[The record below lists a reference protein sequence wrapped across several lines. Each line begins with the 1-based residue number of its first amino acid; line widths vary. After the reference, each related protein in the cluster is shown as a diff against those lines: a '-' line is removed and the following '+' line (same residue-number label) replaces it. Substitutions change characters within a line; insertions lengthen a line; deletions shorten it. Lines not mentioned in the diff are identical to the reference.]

1 MVRMTRR
8 GMVTRMRGDRRRV
21 VRRLLGLTR
30 PMAGVMLL
38 AIACGVLGFCC
49 ATFLPVVATRFALDA
64 LAGSL
69 PPMGVV
75 AGSLVGLAIA
85 RGALHY
91 AEQTCNHYIAFKLLA
106 HVRDLVFG
114 KLRELAPAK
123 LAGHDRGSLV
133 STITSDVE
141 LLEVFFAHTISP
153 VSIAVV
159 MAVVMTAFLAGIS
172 PKVALVALAG
182 YLCVGVGMPLL
193 GAHLSADAGR
203 VTRAQA
209 GLLSGIVLDSL
220 RGLSQVL
227 QFGAGDARMG
237 LIDDESRRLSDA
249 QGRLSSAS
257 STVAAASGALIM
269 VFSLAVMLLG
279 GSLVASSEMTA
290 DGMAIATVAVMGSFG
305 SFVALANLGT
315 TLQGTIASGARILA
329 ILDEEP
335 AVAEV
340 ADGEDIEFSGA
351 SAHGVGFSYGDEE
364 VLDNVS
370 LEVPQGKVV
379 GIEGRSGSGKSTLRR
394 LFMRFWDVDRGSI
407 ALSGTRVDAINTRSL
422 RASEGLVEQDTF
434 LFHGSIR
441 DNLLVA
447 RPDATQEQIE
457 AACRAAS
464 VHDFIMSLPGG
475 YDTMVGEL
483 GDTLSGGERQR
494 LGLAR
499 AFLHNAPFLILDEPT
514 SNLDSLNEG
523 VVLRSIARLHGSRTV
538 LLVSHRPST
547 MAVADHTYSMD
558 SGRMS

>member
-1 MVRMTRR
+1 
-8 GMVTRMRGDRRRV
+8 MVTRMRGDSRRV
-21 VRRLLGLTR
+21 VWRLLGLTR

-75 AGSLVGLAIA
+75 AGALVGLAVA

-172 PKVALVALAG
+172 PRVALVALVG

-227 QFGAGDARMG
+227 QFGAGDARMS

-269 VFSLAVMLLG
+269 LFSLAVMLLG
-279 GSLVASSEMTA
+279 GSLVASGEMTM

-305 SFVALANLGT
+305 PFVALANLGT

-340 ADGEDIEFSGA
+340 TDGEDIEFSGA
-351 SAHGVGFSYGDEE
+351 SAHGVGFSYDGEE

-379 GIEGRSGSGKSTLRR
+379 GIEGKSGSGKSTLCR

-464 VHDFIMSLPGG
+464 VHDFIEGLPKG

-499 AFLHNAPFLILDEPT
+499 AFLHDAPFLILDEPT

-547 MAVADHTYSMD
+547 MAVADQTYSMD
-558 SGRMS
+558 SGRVS

>member
-1 MVRMTRR
+1 
-8 GMVTRMRGDRRRV
+8 MVTRMRGDSRRV
-21 VRRLLGLTR
+21 VWRLLGLTR

-49 ATFLPVVATRFALDA
+49 ATFLPVVATRFALDT

-75 AGSLVGLAIA
+75 AGALVGLAVA

-172 PKVALVALAG
+172 PRVALVALVG

-227 QFGAGDARMG
+227 QFGAGDAQMS

-269 VFSLAVMLLG
+269 LFSLAVMLLG
-279 GSLVASSEMTA
+279 GSLVASGEMTV
-290 DGMAIATVAVMGSFG
+290 DGMVIATVAVMGSFG
-305 SFVALANLGT
+305 PFVALANLGT

-340 ADGEDIEFSGA
+340 TDGEDIEFSGA
-351 SAHGVGFSYGDEE
+351 SAHGVGFSYDGEE

-379 GIEGRSGSGKSTLRR
+379 GIEGKSGSGKSTLCR

-464 VHDFIMSLPGG
+464 VHDFIERLPKG

-499 AFLHNAPFLILDEPT
+499 AFLHDAPFLILDEPT

-547 MAVADHTYSMD
+547 MAVADQTYSMD
-558 SGRMS
+558 SGRVS

>member
-1 MVRMTRR
+1 
-8 GMVTRMRGDRRRV
+8 MVTRMRGDSRRV
-21 VRRLLGLTR
+21 VWRLLGLTR

-75 AGSLVGLAIA
+75 AGALVGLAVA

-172 PKVALVALAG
+172 PRVALVALVG

-227 QFGAGDARMG
+227 QFGAGDARMS

-269 VFSLAVMLLG
+269 LFSLAVMLLG
-279 GSLVASSEMTA
+279 GSLVASGEMTV

-305 SFVALANLGT
+305 PFVALANLGT

-340 ADGEDIEFSGA
+340 TDGEDIEFSGA
-351 SAHGVGFSYGDEE
+351 SAHGVGFSYDGEE

-379 GIEGRSGSGKSTLRR
+379 GIEGKSGSGKSTLCR
-394 LFMRFWDVDRGSI
+394 LFMRFWDVERGSI

-434 LFHGSIR
+434 LFHDSIR

-464 VHDFIMSLPGG
+464 VHDFIEGLPKG

-499 AFLHNAPFLILDEPT
+499 AFLHDAPFLILDEPT

-547 MAVADHTYSMD
+547 MAVADQTYSMD
-558 SGRMS
+558 SGRVS

>member
-1 MVRMTRR
+1 
-8 GMVTRMRGDRRRV
+8 MVTRMRGDSRRV
-21 VRRLLGLTR
+21 VWRLLGLTR

-64 LAGSL
+64 LAGSF

-75 AGSLVGLAIA
+75 AGALVGLAVA

-172 PKVALVALAG
+172 PRVALVALVG

-227 QFGAGDARMG
+227 QFGAGDARMS

-269 VFSLAVMLLG
+269 LFSLAVMLLG
-279 GSLVASSEMTA
+279 GGLVASGEMTV

-305 SFVALANLGT
+305 PFVALANLGT

-340 ADGEDIEFSGA
+340 TDGEDIEFSGA
-351 SAHGVGFSYGDEE
+351 SAHGVGFSYDGEE

-379 GIEGRSGSGKSTLRR
+379 GIEGKSGSGKSTLCR

-407 ALSGTRVDAINTRSL
+407 ALSGTRVEAINTRSL

-464 VHDFIMSLPGG
+464 VHDFIEGLPKG

-499 AFLHNAPFLILDEPT
+499 AFLHDAPFLILDEPT

-547 MAVADHTYSMD
+547 MAVADQTYSMD
-558 SGRMS
+558 SGRVS

>member
-1 MVRMTRR
+1 
-8 GMVTRMRGDRRRV
+8 MVTRMRGDSRRV
-21 VRRLLGLTR
+21 VWRLLGLTR

-75 AGSLVGLAIA
+75 AGALVGLAVA

-172 PKVALVALAG
+172 PRVALVALVG

-227 QFGAGDARMG
+227 QFGAGDARMS

-269 VFSLAVMLLG
+269 LFSLAVMLLG
-279 GSLVASSEMTA
+279 GSLVASGEMTV

-305 SFVALANLGT
+305 PFVALANLGT

-335 AVAEV
+335 VVAEV
-340 ADGEDIEFSGA
+340 TDGEDIEFSGA
-351 SAHGVGFSYGDEE
+351 SAHGVGFSYDGEE

-379 GIEGRSGSGKSTLRR
+379 GIEGKSGSGKSTLCR

-407 ALSGTRVDAINTRSL
+407 ALSGTRVEAINTRSL

-464 VHDFIMSLPGG
+464 VHDFIEGLPKG

-499 AFLHNAPFLILDEPT
+499 AFLHDAPFLILDEPT

-547 MAVADHTYSMD
+547 MAVADQTYSMD
-558 SGRMS
+558 SGRVS

>member
-1 MVRMTRR
+1 
-8 GMVTRMRGDRRRV
+8 MVTRMRGDSRRV
-21 VRRLLGLTR
+21 VWRLLGLTR

-75 AGSLVGLAIA
+75 AGALVGLAVA

-172 PKVALVALAG
+172 PRVALVALVG

-227 QFGAGDARMG
+227 QFGAGDARMS

-269 VFSLAVMLLG
+269 LFSLAVMLLG
-279 GSLVASSEMTA
+279 GSLVASGEMTV

-305 SFVALANLGT
+305 PFVALANLGT

-340 ADGEDIEFSGA
+340 TDGEDIEFSGA
-351 SAHGVGFSYGDEE
+351 SAHGVGFSYDGEE

-379 GIEGRSGSGKSTLRR
+379 GIEGKSGSGKSTLCR

-434 LFHGSIR
+434 LFHDSIR

-464 VHDFIMSLPGG
+464 VHDFIEGLPKG

-499 AFLHNAPFLILDEPT
+499 AFLHDAPFLILDEPT

-547 MAVADHTYSMD
+547 MAVADQTYSMD
-558 SGRMS
+558 SGRVS

>member
-1 MVRMTRR
+1 
-8 GMVTRMRGDRRRV
+8 MVTRMRGDSRRV
-21 VRRLLGLTR
+21 VWRLLGLTR

-75 AGSLVGLAIA
+75 AGALVGLAVA

-172 PKVALVALAG
+172 PRVALVALVG

-227 QFGAGDARMG
+227 QFGAGDARMS

-269 VFSLAVMLLG
+269 LFSLAVMLLG
-279 GSLVASSEMTA
+279 GSLVASGEMTM

-305 SFVALANLGT
+305 PFVALANLGT

-340 ADGEDIEFSGA
+340 TDGEDIEFSGA
-351 SAHGVGFSYGDEE
+351 SAHGVGFSYDGEE

-379 GIEGRSGSGKSTLRR
+379 GIEGKSGSGKSTLCR

-434 LFHGSIR
+434 LFHDSIR

-464 VHDFIMSLPGG
+464 VHDFIEGLPKG

-499 AFLHNAPFLILDEPT
+499 AFLHDAPFLILDEPT

-547 MAVADHTYSMD
+547 MAVADQTYSMD
-558 SGRMS
+558 SGRVS

>member
-1 MVRMTRR
+1 
-8 GMVTRMRGDRRRV
+8 MVTRMRGDSRRV
-21 VRRLLGLTR
+21 VWRLLGLTR

-75 AGSLVGLAIA
+75 AGALVGLAVA

-172 PKVALVALAG
+172 PRVALVALVG

-227 QFGAGDARMG
+227 QFGAGDARMS

-269 VFSLAVMLLG
+269 LFSLAVMLLG
-279 GSLVASSEMTA
+279 GSLVASGEMA
-290 DGMAIATVAVMGSFG
+290 MDGMAIATVAVMGSFG
-305 SFVALANLGT
+305 PFVALANLGT

-340 ADGEDIEFSGA
+340 TDGEDIEFSGA
-351 SAHGVGFSYGDEE
+351 SAHGVGFSYDGEE

-379 GIEGRSGSGKSTLRR
+379 GIEGKSGSGKSTLCR

-434 LFHGSIR
+434 LFHDSIR

-464 VHDFIMSLPGG
+464 VHDFIEGLPKG

-499 AFLHNAPFLILDEPT
+499 AFLHDAPFLILDEPT

-547 MAVADHTYSMD
+547 MAVADQTYSMD
-558 SGRMS
+558 SGRVS

>member
-1 MVRMTRR
+1 
-8 GMVTRMRGDRRRV
+8 MVTRMRGDSRRV
-21 VRRLLGLTR
+21 VWRLLGLTR

-75 AGSLVGLAIA
+75 AGALVGLAVA

-172 PKVALVALAG
+172 PRVALVALVG

-227 QFGAGDARMG
+227 QFGAGDARMS
-237 LIDDESRRLSDA
+237 LIDDESRRLSDV

-269 VFSLAVMLLG
+269 LFSLAVMLLG
-279 GSLVASSEMTA
+279 GGLVASGEMTV

-305 SFVALANLGT
+305 PFVALANLGT

-340 ADGEDIEFSGA
+340 TDGEDIEFSGA
-351 SAHGVGFSYGDEE
+351 SAHGVGFSYDGEE

-379 GIEGRSGSGKSTLRR
+379 GIEGKSGSGKSTLCR

-434 LFHGSIR
+434 LFHDSIR

-464 VHDFIMSLPGG
+464 VHDFIEGLPKG

-499 AFLHNAPFLILDEPT
+499 AFLHDAPFLILDEPT

-547 MAVADHTYSMD
+547 MAVADQTYSMD
-558 SGRMS
+558 SGRVS

>member
-1 MVRMTRR
+1 M
-8 GMVTRMRGDRRRV
+8 TRMRGDSRGV
-21 VRRLLGLTR
+21 VWRLLGLTR

-75 AGSLVGLAIA
+75 AGALVGLAVA

-159 MAVVMTAFLAGIS
+159 IAVVMTAFLAGIS
-172 PKVALVALAG
+172 PRVALVALVG

-227 QFGAGDARMG
+227 QFGAGDARTS

-249 QGRLSSAS
+249 QERLSSAS

-269 VFSLAVMLLG
+269 LFSLAVMLLG
-279 GSLVASSEMTA
+279 GSLVASGEMTV

-305 SFVALANLGT
+305 PFVALANLGT

-340 ADGEDIEFSGA
+340 TDGEDIEFSGA
-351 SAHGVGFSYGDEE
+351 SAHGVGFSYDGEE

-379 GIEGRSGSGKSTLRR
+379 GIEGKSGSGKSTLCR

-407 ALSGTRVDAINTRSL
+407 ALSDTRVDAINTRSL

-464 VHDFIMSLPGG
+464 VHDFIEGLPKG

-499 AFLHNAPFLILDEPT
+499 AFLHDAPFLILDEPT

-547 MAVADHTYSMD
+547 MAVADQTYSMD
-558 SGRMS
+558 SGRVS

>member
-1 MVRMTRR
+1 MARTTRR
-8 GMVTRMRGDRRRV
+8 GTVTRMRGDSRRV
-21 VRRLLGLTR
+21 VWRLLGLTR

-69 PPMGVV
+69 PPMGAV

-106 HVRDLVFG
+106 HVRDLIFG

-172 PKVALVALAG
+172 PKVALVALVG

-209 GLLSGIVLDSL
+209 GRLSGIVLDSL

-269 VFSLAVMLLG
+269 LFSLAVMFLG
-279 GSLVASSEMTA
+279 GSLVISGEMTV
-290 DGMAIATVAVMGSFG
+290 DGMAIATVTVMGSFG
-305 SFVALANLGT
+305 PFVALANLGT

-340 ADGEDIEFSGA
+340 TDGEDIEFSGA
-351 SAHGVGFSYGDEE
+351 SAHGVGFSYGGEE

-379 GIEGRSGSGKSTLRR
+379 GIEGRSGSGKSTLCR

-407 ALSGTRVDAINTRSL
+407 ALSGTRVDVINTRSL

-441 DNLLVA
+441 DNLLVV

-464 VHDFIMSLPGG
+464 VHDFIVGLPKG

-499 AFLHNAPFLILDEPT
+499 AFLHDAPFLILDEPT

-547 MAVADHTYSMD
+547 MAVADQTYSMD
-558 SGRMS
+558 SGRVS

>member
-1 MVRMTRR
+1 
-8 GMVTRMRGDRRRV
+8 MVTRMRGDSRRV
-21 VRRLLGLTR
+21 VWRLLGLTR

-38 AIACGVLGFCC
+38 AVACGVLGFCC

-75 AGSLVGLAIA
+75 AGALVGLAVA

-141 LLEVFFAHTISP
+141 LLEVFFAHTISS

-172 PKVALVALAG
+172 PRVALVALVG

-193 GAHLSADAGR
+193 GAHLSAGAGR

-227 QFGAGDARMG
+227 QFGAGDARMS
-237 LIDDESRRLSDA
+237 LIDDESRRLSDV

-269 VFSLAVMLLG
+269 LFSLAVMLLG
-279 GSLVASSEMTA
+279 GGLVASGEMTV

-305 SFVALANLGT
+305 PFVALANLGT

-340 ADGEDIEFSGA
+340 TDGEDIEFSGA
-351 SAHGVGFSYGDEE
+351 SAHGVGFSYDGEE

-379 GIEGRSGSGKSTLRR
+379 GIEGKSGSGKSTLCR

-464 VHDFIMSLPGG
+464 VHDFIEGLPKG

-499 AFLHNAPFLILDEPT
+499 AFLHDAPFLILDEPT

-547 MAVADHTYSMD
+547 MAVADQTYSMD
-558 SGRMS
+558 SGRVS

>member
-1 MVRMTRR
+1 MARTTRR
-8 GMVTRMRGDRRRV
+8 GTVTRMRGDSRRV
-21 VRRLLGLTR
+21 VWRLLGLTR

-75 AGSLVGLAIA
+75 AGALVGLAIA

-114 KLRELAPAK
+114 NLRELAPAK

-172 PKVALVALAG
+172 PKVALVALVG

-209 GLLSGIVLDSL
+209 GRLSGIVLDSL

-269 VFSLAVMLLG
+269 LFSLAVMFLG
-279 GSLVASSEMTA
+279 GSLVVSGEMTV

-305 SFVALANLGT
+305 PFVALANLGT

-340 ADGEDIEFSGA
+340 TDGEDIKFSGA
-351 SAHGVGFSYGDEE
+351 SAHGVGFSYGGEE

-379 GIEGRSGSGKSTLRR
+379 GIEGRSGSGKSTLCR

-407 ALSGTRVDAINTRSL
+407 ALSGTRVDVINTRSL

-464 VHDFIMSLPGG
+464 VHDFIVGLPKG

-499 AFLHNAPFLILDEPT
+499 AFLHDAPFLILDEPT

-547 MAVADHTYSMD
+547 MAVADQTYSMD
-558 SGRMS
+558 SGRVS

>member
-1 MVRMTRR
+1 
-8 GMVTRMRGDRRRV
+8 MVTRMRGDSRRV
-21 VRRLLGLTR
+21 VWRLLGLTR

-75 AGSLVGLAIA
+75 AGALVGLAVA

-172 PKVALVALAG
+172 PRVALVALVG

-227 QFGAGDARMG
+227 QFGAGDARMS

-269 VFSLAVMLLG
+269 LFSLAVMLLG
-279 GSLVASSEMTA
+279 GGLVASGEMTV

-305 SFVALANLGT
+305 PFVALANLGT

-340 ADGEDIEFSGA
+340 TDGEDIEFSGA
-351 SAHGVGFSYGDEE
+351 SAHGVGFSYDGEE

-379 GIEGRSGSGKSTLRR
+379 GIEGKSGSGKSTLCR

-434 LFHGSIR
+434 LFHDSIR

-464 VHDFIMSLPGG
+464 VHDFIEGLPKG

-499 AFLHNAPFLILDEPT
+499 AFLHDAPFLILDEPT

-547 MAVADHTYSMD
+547 MAVADQTYSMD
-558 SGRMS
+558 SGRVS

>member
-1 MVRMTRR
+1 
-8 GMVTRMRGDRRRV
+8 MVTRMRGDSRRV
-21 VRRLLGLTR
+21 VWRLLGLTR

-64 LAGSL
+64 LAGSF

-75 AGSLVGLAIA
+75 AGALVGLAVA

-106 HVRDLVFG
+106 RVRDLVFG

-172 PKVALVALAG
+172 PRVALVALVG

-227 QFGAGDARMG
+227 QFGAGDARMS

-269 VFSLAVMLLG
+269 LFSLAVMLLG
-279 GSLVASSEMTA
+279 GGLVASGEMTM

-305 SFVALANLGT
+305 PFVALANLGT

-340 ADGEDIEFSGA
+340 TDGEDIEFSGA
-351 SAHGVGFSYGDEE
+351 SAHGVGFSYDGEE

-370 LEVPQGKVV
+370 LQVPQGKVV
-379 GIEGRSGSGKSTLRR
+379 GIEGKSGSGKSTLCR

-464 VHDFIMSLPGG
+464 VHDFIEGLPKG

-483 GDTLSGGERQR
+483 GDTISGGERQR

-499 AFLHNAPFLILDEPT
+499 AFLHDAPFLILDEPT

-547 MAVADHTYSMD
+547 MAVADQTYSMD
-558 SGRMS
+558 SGRVS

>member
-1 MVRMTRR
+1 
-8 GMVTRMRGDRRRV
+8 MVTRMRGDSRRV
-21 VRRLLGLTR
+21 VWRLLGLTR

-75 AGSLVGLAIA
+75 AGALVGLAVA

-172 PKVALVALAG
+172 PRVALVALVG

-227 QFGAGDARMG
+227 QFGAGDARMS

-269 VFSLAVMLLG
+269 LFSLAVMLLG
-279 GSLVASSEMTA
+279 GSLVASGEMTV

-305 SFVALANLGT
+305 PFVALANLGT

-340 ADGEDIEFSGA
+340 TDGEDIEFSGA
-351 SAHGVGFSYGDEE
+351 SAHGVGFSYDGEE

-379 GIEGRSGSGKSTLRR
+379 GIEGKSGSGKSTLCR

-407 ALSGTRVDAINTRSL
+407 ALSGTCVDAINTRSL

-434 LFHGSIR
+434 LFHDSIR

-464 VHDFIMSLPGG
+464 VHDFIEGLPKG

-499 AFLHNAPFLILDEPT
+499 AFLHDAPFLILDEPT

-547 MAVADHTYSMD
+547 MAVADQTYSMD
-558 SGRMS
+558 SGRVS

>member
-1 MVRMTRR
+1 
-8 GMVTRMRGDRRRV
+8 MVTRMRGDSRRV
-21 VRRLLGLTR
+21 VWRLLGLTR

-75 AGSLVGLAIA
+75 AGALVGLAVA

-172 PKVALVALAG
+172 PRVALVALVG

-193 GAHLSADAGR
+193 GAHLPADAGR

-209 GLLSGIVLDSL
+209 GLLSGIVLDNL

-227 QFGAGDARMG
+227 QFGAGDARMS

-269 VFSLAVMLLG
+269 LFSLAVMLLG
-279 GSLVASSEMTA
+279 GSLVASGEMTM

-305 SFVALANLGT
+305 PFVALANLGT

-340 ADGEDIEFSGA
+340 TDGEDIEFFGA
-351 SAHGVGFSYGDEE
+351 SAHGVGFSYDGEE

-379 GIEGRSGSGKSTLRR
+379 GIEGKSGSGKSTLCR

-407 ALSGTRVDAINTRSL
+407 ALSCTRVEAINTRSL

-464 VHDFIMSLPGG
+464 VHDFIERLPKG

-499 AFLHNAPFLILDEPT
+499 AFLHDAPFLILDEPT

-547 MAVADHTYSMD
+547 MAVADQTYSMD
-558 SGRMS
+558 SGRVS

>member
-1 MVRMTRR
+1 
-8 GMVTRMRGDRRRV
+8 MVTRMRGDSRRV
-21 VRRLLGLTR
+21 VWRLLGLTR

-75 AGSLVGLAIA
+75 AGALVGLAVA

-172 PKVALVALAG
+172 PRVALVALVG

-227 QFGAGDARMG
+227 QFGAGDARMS

-269 VFSLAVMLLG
+269 LFSLAVMLLG
-279 GSLVASSEMTA
+279 GGLIASGEMTV

-305 SFVALANLGT
+305 PFVALANLGT

-340 ADGEDIEFSGA
+340 TDGEDIEFSGA
-351 SAHGVGFSYGDEE
+351 SAHGVGFSYDGEE

-379 GIEGRSGSGKSTLRR
+379 GIEGKSGSGKSTLCR

-464 VHDFIMSLPGG
+464 VHDFIEGLPKG

-499 AFLHNAPFLILDEPT
+499 AFLHDAPFLILDEPT

-547 MAVADHTYSMD
+547 MAVADQTYSMD
-558 SGRMS
+558 SGRVS

>member
-1 MVRMTRR
+1 
-8 GMVTRMRGDRRRV
+8 MVTRMRGDSRRV
-21 VRRLLGLTR
+21 VWRLLGLTR
-30 PMAGVMLL
+30 PMAGMMLL

-75 AGSLVGLAIA
+75 AGALVGLAVA

-172 PKVALVALAG
+172 PRVALVALVG

-193 GAHLSADAGR
+193 GAYLSADAGR

-227 QFGAGDARMG
+227 QFGAGDARMS

-269 VFSLAVMLLG
+269 LFSLAVMLLG
-279 GSLVASSEMTA
+279 GSLVASGEMTV

-305 SFVALANLGT
+305 PFIALANLGT

-340 ADGEDIEFSGA
+340 TDGEDIEFSGA
-351 SAHGVGFSYGDEE
+351 SAHGVGFSYDGEE

-379 GIEGRSGSGKSTLRR
+379 GIEGKSGSGKSTLCR

-464 VHDFIMSLPGG
+464 VHDFIEGLPKG

-499 AFLHNAPFLILDEPT
+499 AFLHDAPFLILDEPT

-547 MAVADHTYSMD
+547 MAVADQTYSMD
-558 SGRMS
+558 SGRVS

>member
-1 MVRMTRR
+1 
-8 GMVTRMRGDRRRV
+8 MVTRMRGNSRRV
-21 VRRLLGLTR
+21 VWRLLGLTR

-75 AGSLVGLAIA
+75 AGALVGLAVA

-172 PKVALVALAG
+172 PRVALVALVG

-227 QFGAGDARMG
+227 QFGAGDARMS

-269 VFSLAVMLLG
+269 LFSLAVMLLG
-279 GSLVASSEMTA
+279 GSLVASGEMTV

-305 SFVALANLGT
+305 PFVALANLGT

-340 ADGEDIEFSGA
+340 TDGEDIEFSGA
-351 SAHGVGFSYGDEE
+351 SAHGVGFSYDGEE

-379 GIEGRSGSGKSTLRR
+379 GIEGKSGSGKSTLCR

-464 VHDFIMSLPGG
+464 VHDFIERLPKG

-499 AFLHNAPFLILDEPT
+499 AFLHDAPFLILDEPT

-547 MAVADHTYSMD
+547 MAVADQTYSMD
-558 SGRMS
+558 SGRVS

>member
-1 MVRMTRR
+1 
-8 GMVTRMRGDRRRV
+8 MVTRMRGDSRRV
-21 VRRLLGLTR
+21 VWRLLGLTR

-49 ATFLPVVATRFALDA
+49 ATFLPVVATRFALDT

-75 AGSLVGLAIA
+75 AGALVGLAVA

-172 PKVALVALAG
+172 PRVALVALVG

-227 QFGAGDARMG
+227 QFGAGDARMS

-269 VFSLAVMLLG
+269 LFSLAVMLLG
-279 GSLVASSEMTA
+279 GGLIASGEMTV

-305 SFVALANLGT
+305 PFVALANLGT

-340 ADGEDIEFSGA
+340 TDGEDIEFSGA
-351 SAHGVGFSYGDEE
+351 SAHGVGFSYDGEE

-379 GIEGRSGSGKSTLRR
+379 GIEGKSGSGKSTLCR

-464 VHDFIMSLPGG
+464 VHDFIEGLPKE

-483 GDTLSGGERQR
+483 GDTISGGERQR

-499 AFLHNAPFLILDEPT
+499 AFLHDAPFLILDEPT

-547 MAVADHTYSMD
+547 MAVADQTYSMD
-558 SGRMS
+558 SGRVS

>member
-1 MVRMTRR
+1 
-8 GMVTRMRGDRRRV
+8 
-21 VRRLLGLTR
+21 
-30 PMAGVMLL
+30 MAGVMLL

-75 AGSLVGLAIA
+75 AGALVGLAVA

-106 HVRDLVFG
+106 YVRDLVFG

-172 PKVALVALAG
+172 PRVALVALVG

-227 QFGAGDARMG
+227 QFGAGDARMS

-269 VFSLAVMLLG
+269 LFSLAVMLLG
-279 GSLVASSEMTA
+279 GSLVASGEMTM

-305 SFVALANLGT
+305 PFVALANLGT

-340 ADGEDIEFSGA
+340 TDGEDIEFSGA
-351 SAHGVGFSYGDEE
+351 SAHGVGFSYDGEE

-379 GIEGRSGSGKSTLRR
+379 GIEGKSGSGKSTLCR

-464 VHDFIMSLPGG
+464 VHDFIEGLPKG

-499 AFLHNAPFLILDEPT
+499 AFLHDAPFLILDEPT

-547 MAVADHTYSMD
+547 MAVADQTYSMD
-558 SGRMS
+558 SGRVS

>member
-1 MVRMTRR
+1 
-8 GMVTRMRGDRRRV
+8 MVTGMRGDSRRV
-21 VRRLLGLTR
+21 VWRLLGLTR

-49 ATFLPVVATRFALDA
+49 ATFLPVVATRYALDA

-75 AGSLVGLAIA
+75 AGALVGLAVA

-172 PKVALVALAG
+172 PRVALVALVG

-227 QFGAGDARMG
+227 QFGAGDARMS

-269 VFSLAVMLLG
+269 LFSLAVMLLG
-279 GSLVASSEMTA
+279 GGLVASGEMTM
-290 DGMAIATVAVMGSFG
+290 DGMAIVTVAVMGSFG
-305 SFVALANLGT
+305 PFVALANLGT

-340 ADGEDIEFSGA
+340 TDGEDIEFSGA
-351 SAHGVGFSYGDEE
+351 SAHGVGFSYDGEE

-379 GIEGRSGSGKSTLRR
+379 GIEGKSGSGKSTLCR

-434 LFHGSIR
+434 LFHDSIR

-464 VHDFIMSLPGG
+464 VHDFIEGLPKG

-499 AFLHNAPFLILDEPT
+499 AFLHDAPFLILDEPT

-547 MAVADHTYSMD
+547 MAVADQTYSMD
-558 SGRMS
+558 SGRVS

>member
-1 MVRMTRR
+1 
-8 GMVTRMRGDRRRV
+8 MVTRMRGDSRRV
-21 VRRLLGLTR
+21 VWRLLGLTR

-75 AGSLVGLAIA
+75 AGALVGLAVA

-172 PKVALVALAG
+172 PRVALVALVG

-227 QFGAGDARMG
+227 QFGAGDARMS

-269 VFSLAVMLLG
+269 LFSLAVMLLG
-279 GSLVASSEMTA
+279 GGLVASGEMTV

-305 SFVALANLGT
+305 PFIALANLGT

-340 ADGEDIEFSGA
+340 TDGEDIEFSGA
-351 SAHGVGFSYGDEE
+351 SAHGVGFSYDGEE

-379 GIEGRSGSGKSTLRR
+379 GIEGKSGSGKSTLCR

-464 VHDFIMSLPGG
+464 VHDFIERLPKG

-499 AFLHNAPFLILDEPT
+499 AFLHDAPFLILDEPT

-547 MAVADHTYSMD
+547 MAVADQTYSMD
-558 SGRMS
+558 SGRVS

>member
-1 MVRMTRR
+1 MARTTRR
-8 GMVTRMRGDRRRV
+8 GTVTRMRGDSRRV
-21 VRRLLGLTR
+21 VWRLLGLTR

-75 AGSLVGLAIA
+75 AGALVGLAIA

-172 PKVALVALAG
+172 PKVSLVALVG

-209 GLLSGIVLDSL
+209 GRLSDIVLDSL

-269 VFSLAVMLLG
+269 LFSLAVMFLG
-279 GSLVASSEMTA
+279 GSLVVSGEMTV
-290 DGMAIATVAVMGSFG
+290 DGMAIATVTVMGSFG
-305 SFVALANLGT
+305 PFVALANLGT

-340 ADGEDIEFSGA
+340 TDGEDIEFSGA
-351 SAHGVGFSYGDEE
+351 SAHGVGFSYGGEE

-379 GIEGRSGSGKSTLRR
+379 GIEGRSGSGKSTLCR

-407 ALSGTRVDAINTRSL
+407 ALSGTRVDVINTRSL

-457 AACRAAS
+457 TACRAAS
-464 VHDFIMSLPGG
+464 VHDFIVGLPKG

-499 AFLHNAPFLILDEPT
+499 AFLHDAPFLILDEPT

-547 MAVADHTYSMD
+547 MAVADQTYSMD
-558 SGRMS
+558 SGRVS

>member
-1 MVRMTRR
+1 MARTTRR
-8 GMVTRMRGDRRRV
+8 GTVTRMRGDSRRV
-21 VRRLLGLTR
+21 VWRLLGLTR

-69 PPMGVV
+69 PPMGAV

-172 PKVALVALAG
+172 PKVALVALVG

-209 GLLSGIVLDSL
+209 GRLSGIVLDSL

-269 VFSLAVMLLG
+269 LFSLAVMFLG
-279 GSLVASSEMTA
+279 GSLVVSGEMTV
-290 DGMAIATVAVMGSFG
+290 DGMAIATVTVMGSFG
-305 SFVALANLGT
+305 PFVALANLGT

-340 ADGEDIEFSGA
+340 TDGEDIEFSGA
-351 SAHGVGFSYGDEE
+351 SAHGVGFSYGGEE

-370 LEVPQGKVV
+370 LEVSQGKVV
-379 GIEGRSGSGKSTLRR
+379 GIEGKSGSGKSTLCR

-407 ALSGTRVDAINTRSL
+407 ALSGTRVDVINTRSL

-434 LFHGSIR
+434 LFRGSIR

-464 VHDFIMSLPGG
+464 VHDFIVGLPKG

-499 AFLHNAPFLILDEPT
+499 AFLHDAPFLILDEPT

-547 MAVADHTYSMD
+547 MAVADQTYSMD
-558 SGRMS
+558 SGRVS

>member
-1 MVRMTRR
+1 
-8 GMVTRMRGDRRRV
+8 MVTRMRGDSRRV
-21 VRRLLGLTR
+21 VWRLLGLTR

-49 ATFLPVVATRFALDA
+49 ATFLPVVATRFALDT

-75 AGSLVGLAIA
+75 AGALVGLAVA

-172 PKVALVALAG
+172 PRVALVALVG

-227 QFGAGDARMG
+227 QFGAGDARMS

-269 VFSLAVMLLG
+269 LFSLAVMLLG
-279 GSLVASSEMTA
+279 GSLVASGEMTM

-305 SFVALANLGT
+305 PFVALANLGT

-340 ADGEDIEFSGA
+340 TDGEDIEFSGA
-351 SAHGVGFSYGDEE
+351 SAHGVGFSYDGEE

-379 GIEGRSGSGKSTLRR
+379 GIEGKSGSGKSTLCR

-464 VHDFIMSLPGG
+464 VHDFIEGLPKG

-499 AFLHNAPFLILDEPT
+499 AFLHDAPFLILDEPT

-547 MAVADHTYSMD
+547 MAVADQTYSMD
-558 SGRMS
+558 SGRVS

>member
-1 MVRMTRR
+1 
-8 GMVTRMRGDRRRV
+8 MRGDSRRV
-21 VRRLLGLTR
+21 VWRLLGLTR

-75 AGSLVGLAIA
+75 AGALVGLAVA

-172 PKVALVALAG
+172 PRVALVALVG

-227 QFGAGDARMG
+227 QFGAGDARMS

-269 VFSLAVMLLG
+269 LFSLAVMLLG
-279 GSLVASSEMTA
+279 GSLVASGEMTV

-305 SFVALANLGT
+305 PFVALANLGT

-340 ADGEDIEFSGA
+340 TDGEDIEFSGA
-351 SAHGVGFSYGDEE
+351 SAHGVGFSYDGEE

-379 GIEGRSGSGKSTLRR
+379 GIEGKSGSGKSTLCR
-394 LFMRFWDVDRGSI
+394 LFMRFWDVERGSI

-464 VHDFIMSLPGG
+464 VHDFIEGLPKG

-499 AFLHNAPFLILDEPT
+499 AFLHDAPFLILDEPT

-547 MAVADHTYSMD
+547 MAVADQTYSMD
-558 SGRMS
+558 SGRVS

>member
-1 MVRMTRR
+1 M
-8 GMVTRMRGDRRRV
+8 
-21 VRRLLGLTR
+21 
-30 PMAGVMLL
+30 
-38 AIACGVLGFCC
+38 
-49 ATFLPVVATRFALDA
+49 
-64 LAGSL
+64 S
-69 PPMGVV
+69 
-75 AGSLVGLAIA
+75 
-85 RGALHY
+85 
-91 AEQTCNHYIAFKLLA
+91 
-106 HVRDLVFG
+106 
-114 KLRELAPAK
+114 
-123 LAGHDRGSLV
+123 
-133 STITSDVE
+133 
-141 LLEVFFAHTISP
+141 
-153 VSIAVV
+153 
-159 MAVVMTAFLAGIS
+159 
-172 PKVALVALAG
+172 
-182 YLCVGVGMPLL
+182 
-193 GAHLSADAGR
+193 
-203 VTRAQA
+203 
-209 GLLSGIVLDSL
+209 
-220 RGLSQVL
+220 
-227 QFGAGDARMG
+227 

-269 VFSLAVMLLG
+269 FFSLAVMLLG
-279 GSLVASSEMTA
+279 GGLVASGEMTV

-305 SFVALANLGT
+305 PFVALANLGT

-340 ADGEDIEFSGA
+340 TDGEDIEFSGA
-351 SAHGVGFSYGDEE
+351 SAHGVGFSYDGEE

-379 GIEGRSGSGKSTLRR
+379 GIEGKSGSGKSTLCR

-434 LFHGSIR
+434 LFHDSIR

-464 VHDFIMSLPGG
+464 VHDFIEGLPKG

-483 GDTLSGGERQR
+483 GDTISGGERQR

-499 AFLHNAPFLILDEPT
+499 AFLHDAPFLILDEPT

-547 MAVADHTYSMD
+547 MAVADQTYSMD
-558 SGRMS
+558 SGRVS

>member
-1 MVRMTRR
+1 
-8 GMVTRMRGDRRRV
+8 MVTRMRGDSRRV
-21 VRRLLGLTR
+21 VWRLLGLTR

-75 AGSLVGLAIA
+75 AGALVGLAVA

-172 PKVALVALAG
+172 PRVALVALVG

-209 GLLSGIVLDSL
+209 GLLFGIVLDSL

-227 QFGAGDARMG
+227 QFGAGDARMS

-269 VFSLAVMLLG
+269 LFSLAVMLLG
-279 GSLVASSEMTA
+279 GGLVASGEMTV

-305 SFVALANLGT
+305 PFIALANLGT

-340 ADGEDIEFSGA
+340 TDGEDIEFSGA
-351 SAHGVGFSYGDEE
+351 SAHGVGFSYDGEE

-379 GIEGRSGSGKSTLRR
+379 GIEGKSGSGKSTLCR

-464 VHDFIMSLPGG
+464 VHDFIERLPKG

-499 AFLHNAPFLILDEPT
+499 AFLHDAPFLILDEPT

-547 MAVADHTYSMD
+547 MAVADQTYSMD
-558 SGRMS
+558 SGRVS

>member
-1 MVRMTRR
+1 
-8 GMVTRMRGDRRRV
+8 MVTRMRGDSRRV
-21 VRRLLGLTR
+21 VWRLLGLTR

-49 ATFLPVVATRFALDA
+49 ATFLPVVATRFALDT

-75 AGSLVGLAIA
+75 AGALVGLAVA

-172 PKVALVALAG
+172 PRVALVALVG

-227 QFGAGDARMG
+227 QFGAGDAQMS

-269 VFSLAVMLLG
+269 LFSLAVMLLG
-279 GSLVASSEMTA
+279 GGLVASGEMTV

-305 SFVALANLGT
+305 PFVALANLGT

-340 ADGEDIEFSGA
+340 TDGEDIEFSGA
-351 SAHGVGFSYGDEE
+351 SAHGVGFSYDGEE

-379 GIEGRSGSGKSTLRR
+379 GIEGKSGSGKSTLCR

-407 ALSGTRVDAINTRSL
+407 ALSGTRVEAINTRSL

-464 VHDFIMSLPGG
+464 VHDFIERLPKG

-499 AFLHNAPFLILDEPT
+499 AFLHDAPFLILDEPT

-547 MAVADHTYSMD
+547 MAVADQTYSMD
-558 SGRMS
+558 SGRVS

>member
-1 MVRMTRR
+1 
-8 GMVTRMRGDRRRV
+8 MVTRMRGDSRRV
-21 VRRLLGLTR
+21 VWRLLGLTR

-75 AGSLVGLAIA
+75 AGALVGLAVA

-172 PKVALVALAG
+172 PRVALVALVG

-227 QFGAGDARMG
+227 QFGAGDARMS
-237 LIDDESRRLSDA
+237 LIDDESRRLSDV

-269 VFSLAVMLLG
+269 LFSLAVMLLG
-279 GSLVASSEMTA
+279 GSLVASGEMTV

-305 SFVALANLGT
+305 PFVALANLGT

-340 ADGEDIEFSGA
+340 TDGEDIEFSGA
-351 SAHGVGFSYGDEE
+351 SAHGVGFSYDGEE

-379 GIEGRSGSGKSTLRR
+379 GIEGKSGSGKSTLCR

-434 LFHGSIR
+434 LFHDSIR

-464 VHDFIMSLPGG
+464 LHDFIEGLPKG

-499 AFLHNAPFLILDEPT
+499 AFLHDASFLILDEPT

-547 MAVADHTYSMD
+547 MAVADQTYSMD
-558 SGRMS
+558 SGRVS

>member
-1 MVRMTRR
+1 MARTTRR
-8 GMVTRMRGDRRRV
+8 GTVTRMRGDSRRV
-21 VRRLLGLTR
+21 VWRLLGLTR

-69 PPMGVV
+69 PPMGAV

-172 PKVALVALAG
+172 PKVALVALVG

-209 GLLSGIVLDSL
+209 GRLSGIVLDSL

-269 VFSLAVMLLG
+269 LFSLAVMFLG
-279 GSLVASSEMTA
+279 GSLVVSGEMTV
-290 DGMAIATVAVMGSFG
+290 DGMAIATVTVMGSFG
-305 SFVALANLGT
+305 PFVALANLGT

-340 ADGEDIEFSGA
+340 TDGEDIEFSGA
-351 SAHGVGFSYGDEE
+351 SAHGVGFSYGGEE

-379 GIEGRSGSGKSTLRR
+379 GIEGKSGSGKSTLCR

-407 ALSGTRVDAINTRSL
+407 ALSGTRVDVINTRSL

-434 LFHGSIR
+434 LFRGSIR

-464 VHDFIMSLPGG
+464 VHDFIVGLPKG

-499 AFLHNAPFLILDEPT
+499 AFLHDAPFLILDEPT

-547 MAVADHTYSMD
+547 MAVADQTYSMD
-558 SGRMS
+558 SGRVS

>member
-1 MVRMTRR
+1 
-8 GMVTRMRGDRRRV
+8 MVTRMRGDSRRV
-21 VRRLLGLTR
+21 VWRLLGLTR

-75 AGSLVGLAIA
+75 AGALVGLAVA

-172 PKVALVALAG
+172 PRVALVALVG

-227 QFGAGDARMG
+227 QFGAGDARMS

-269 VFSLAVMLLG
+269 LFSLAVMLLG
-279 GSLVASSEMTA
+279 GGLVASGEMTV
-290 DGMAIATVAVMGSFG
+290 DSMAIATVAVMGSFG
-305 SFVALANLGT
+305 PFVALANLGT

-340 ADGEDIEFSGA
+340 TDGEDIEFSGA
-351 SAHGVGFSYGDEE
+351 SAHGVGFSYDGEE

-379 GIEGRSGSGKSTLRR
+379 GIEGKSGSGKSTLCR

-434 LFHGSIR
+434 LFHDSIR

-464 VHDFIMSLPGG
+464 VHDFIEGLPKG

-499 AFLHNAPFLILDEPT
+499 AFLHDAPFLILDEPT

-547 MAVADHTYSMD
+547 MAVADQTYSMN
-558 SGRMS
+558 SGRVS

>member
-1 MVRMTRR
+1 
-8 GMVTRMRGDRRRV
+8 MVTRMRGDSRRV
-21 VRRLLGLTR
+21 VWRLLGLTR

-75 AGSLVGLAIA
+75 AGALVGLAVA

-172 PKVALVALAG
+172 PRVALVALVG

-227 QFGAGDARMG
+227 QFGAGDARMS

-269 VFSLAVMLLG
+269 LFSLAVMLLG
-279 GSLVASSEMTA
+279 GSLVASGEMTV

-305 SFVALANLGT
+305 PFVALANLGT

-340 ADGEDIEFSGA
+340 TDGEDIEFSGA
-351 SAHGVGFSYGDEE
+351 SAHGVGFSYDGEE

-379 GIEGRSGSGKSTLRR
+379 GIEGKSGSGKSTLCR
-394 LFMRFWDVDRGSI
+394 LFMRFWDVERGSI

-464 VHDFIMSLPGG
+464 VHDFIEGLPKG

-499 AFLHNAPFLILDEPT
+499 AFLHDAPFLILDEPT

-547 MAVADHTYSMD
+547 MAVADQTYSMD
-558 SGRMS
+558 SGRVS

>member
-1 MVRMTRR
+1 
-8 GMVTRMRGDRRRV
+8 MVTRMRGDSRRV
-21 VRRLLGLTR
+21 VWRLLGLTR

-75 AGSLVGLAIA
+75 AGALVGLAVA

-172 PKVALVALAG
+172 PRVALVALVG

-227 QFGAGDARMG
+227 QFGAGDARMS

-269 VFSLAVMLLG
+269 LFSLAVMLLG
-279 GSLVASSEMTA
+279 GSLVASGEMTM

-305 SFVALANLGT
+305 PFVALANLGT

-340 ADGEDIEFSGA
+340 TDGEDIEFSGA
-351 SAHGVGFSYGDEE
+351 SAHGVGFSYDGEE

-379 GIEGRSGSGKSTLRR
+379 GIEGKSGSGKSTLCR

-434 LFHGSIR
+434 LFHDSIR

-464 VHDFIMSLPGG
+464 VHDFIERLPKG

-499 AFLHNAPFLILDEPT
+499 AFLHDAPFLILDEPT

-547 MAVADHTYSMD
+547 MAVADQTYSMD
-558 SGRMS
+558 SGRVS

>member
-1 MVRMTRR
+1 
-8 GMVTRMRGDRRRV
+8 MVTRMRGDSRRV
-21 VRRLLGLTR
+21 VWRLLGLTR

-75 AGSLVGLAIA
+75 AGALVGLAVA

-172 PKVALVALAG
+172 PRVALVALVG

-227 QFGAGDARMG
+227 QFGAGDARMS

-269 VFSLAVMLLG
+269 LFSLAVMLLG
-279 GSLVASSEMTA
+279 GGLIASGEMTV

-305 SFVALANLGT
+305 PFVALANLGT

-340 ADGEDIEFSGA
+340 TDGEDIEFSGV
-351 SAHGVGFSYGDEE
+351 SAHGVGFSYDGEE

-379 GIEGRSGSGKSTLRR
+379 GIEGKSGSGKSTLCR

-464 VHDFIMSLPGG
+464 VHDFIEGLPKG

-499 AFLHNAPFLILDEPT
+499 AFLHDAPFLILDEPT

-547 MAVADHTYSMD
+547 MAVADQTYSMD
-558 SGRMS
+558 SGRVS

>member
-1 MVRMTRR
+1 MARTTRR
-8 GMVTRMRGDRRRV
+8 GTVTRMRGDSRRV
-21 VRRLLGLTR
+21 VWRLLGLTR

-49 ATFLPVVATRFALDA
+49 ATFLPVVATRFALDT

-69 PPMGVV
+69 PPMGEV

-172 PKVALVALAG
+172 PKVALVALVG

-209 GLLSGIVLDSL
+209 GRLSGIVLDSL

-269 VFSLAVMLLG
+269 LFSLAVMFLG
-279 GSLVASSEMTA
+279 GSLVVSGEMTV
-290 DGMAIATVAVMGSFG
+290 DGMAIATVTVMGSFG
-305 SFVALANLGT
+305 PFVALANLGT

-340 ADGEDIEFSGA
+340 TDGEDIEFSGA
-351 SAHGVGFSYGDEE
+351 SAHGVGFSYGGEE

-379 GIEGRSGSGKSTLRR
+379 GIEGRSGSGKSTLCR

-407 ALSGTRVDAINTRSL
+407 ALSGTRVDVINTRSL

-434 LFHGSIR
+434 LFRGSIR

-464 VHDFIMSLPGG
+464 VHDFIVGLPKG

-499 AFLHNAPFLILDEPT
+499 AFLHDAPFLILDEPT

-547 MAVADHTYSMD
+547 MAVADQTYSMD
-558 SGRMS
+558 SGRVS